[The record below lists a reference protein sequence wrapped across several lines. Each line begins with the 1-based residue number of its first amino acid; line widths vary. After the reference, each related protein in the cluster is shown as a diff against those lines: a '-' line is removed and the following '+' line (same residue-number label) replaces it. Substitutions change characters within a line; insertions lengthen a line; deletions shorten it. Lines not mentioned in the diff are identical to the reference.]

1 MKRKDWP
8 VIRRKDRTWRTLRA
22 GDAAA
27 KLLRR
32 LGSGEE
38 LKFLR
43 LWRHWGE
50 VLGELAAEAR
60 PMERRGPTLVLGV
73 QNSIA
78 GQELSY
84 FQPQILQ
91 RVNAFLGEECF
102 DKVIFELLRGR
113 VPLDVERPRPEPP
126 LRPEPPRPEQLG
138 GLEGLA
144 EADTPAGRAYKAYI
158 RRMAGKL

>member
-1 MKRKDWP
+1 MKRKGWP
-8 VIRRKDRTWRTLRA
+8 EIKRKDRTWRTLRA

-32 LGSGEE
+32 LGAGDE

-43 LWRHWGE
+43 LWRHWGG
-50 VLGELAAEAR
+50 VLGELAPEAR
-60 PMERRGPTLVLGV
+60 PMERRGATLVLGV

-91 RVNAFLGEECF
+91 RVNGFLGEECF

-113 VPLDVERPRPEPP
+113 VPLDVERPRPKPP
-126 LRPEPPRPEQLG
+126 SRPEPPRPEQLG
-138 GLEGLA
+138 GLGGLA
-144 EADTPAGRAYKAYI
+144 EADTPAGRAYRAYI